1 MALQGDGGLIDC
13 KAFSQLGKCER
24 HLFSVVTKFYL
35 TTSYIL
41 HVMGALISFT
51 SGVASSSQGFQ

>member
-24 HLFSVVTKFYL
+24 HLFSVVTKFY
-35 TTSYIL
+35 
-41 HVMGALISFT
+41 VMGALISFT